1 MLASTLS
8 SINTAQA
15 GRLRSLPQ
23 QFATPVPAREVFLEG
38 FRQRNAVL
46 DAFFYDIGTLSE
58 EEAASL
64 APTYAAEGAILAV
77 GPTASPSL
85 KVWPDFE
92 AFDADD
98 TEDSRAV
105 AVAGVGSS
113 ALGAAAF
120 ARNVADATGGPVLT
134 VVSGY
139 GLADL
144 LTEAVG
150 GYFLFGYLNSIRH
163 LFEPLDDLVRPQ
175 PSESLLAAIDAV
187 RKSRDVR
194 TLTALLGS
202 GRSFDLL
209 VGHSKGNLVISE
221 ALFAIEDDN
230 KAELERIVADLHIVT
245 ISAVIKMPNACSRVT
260 DVLGTL
266 DGFGLANSR
275 LSIKTDVPVWNAWHH
290 TNTDIRLHLPV
301 TETLTGILAKAA

>member
-23 QFATPVPAREVFLEG
+23 RFAAPVPAREVFLEG

-92 AFDADD
+92 AFDTDD

-105 AVAGVGSS
+105 AVAG
-113 ALGAAAF
+113 AA
-120 ARNVADATGGPVLT
+120 
-134 VVSGY
+134 
-139 GLADL
+139 
-144 LTEAVG
+144 
-150 GYFLFGYLNSIRH
+150 
-163 LFEPLDDLVRPQ
+163 
-175 PSESLLAAIDAV
+175 
-187 RKSRDVR
+187 
-194 TLTALLGS
+194 
-202 GRSFDLL
+202 
-209 VGHSKGNLVISE
+209 
-221 ALFAIEDDN
+221 
-230 KAELERIVADLHIVT
+230 
-245 ISAVIKMPNACSRVT
+245 
-260 DVLGTL
+260 
-266 DGFGLANSR
+266 
-275 LSIKTDVPVWNAWHH
+275 
-290 TNTDIRLHLPV
+290 
-301 TETLTGILAKAA
+301 